1 MNCPFRV
8 NQRVRE
14 DYDLSTKKQYSII
27 EQYFPECEKSE
38 CPYYD
43 YDPDYYRNR
52 TGEECLRVAAEM
64 VKCGIGGFEDD
75 E

>member
-8 NQRVRE
+8 NQKVRRSY
-14 DYDLSTKKQYSII
+14 DYSSKKEYDCI
-27 EQYFPECEKSE
+27 EQYYPECDQGK

-43 YDPDYYRNR
+43 YDKQD
-52 TGEECLRVAAEM
+52 GEVCMRVAAEI
-64 VKCGIGGFEDD
+64 VKCRIGGFEDD